1 MSSYLGK
8 CVECGAECFGRSD
21 MPIHGYV
28 CSSCRAKVKAYGY
41 EGISIEKMRETI
53 RAKQDTIFET
63 LMRHGFKY
71 DIDSNHIWLDRIV
84 IDGQHPPDEVM
95 VYFRVVNP
103 DELKSYDDTEWIE
116 LPFSVFYTSVGL
128 NLFIEKVT
136 Q

>member
-8 CVECGAECFGRSD
+8 CVECGAECFGISD
-21 MPIHGYV
+21 MPRRGYV
-28 CSSCRAKVKAYGY
+28 CSLCRKKVNAYGY

-53 RAKQDTIFET
+53 RAKQDIVFET
-63 LMRHGFKY
+63 LMRHGIKY
-71 DIDSNHIWLDRIV
+71 DIDPNHIWLDRIV

-103 DELKSYDDTEWIE
+103 DDLKSYDDTEWIE

-128 NLFIEKVT
+128 NLFIEKVS